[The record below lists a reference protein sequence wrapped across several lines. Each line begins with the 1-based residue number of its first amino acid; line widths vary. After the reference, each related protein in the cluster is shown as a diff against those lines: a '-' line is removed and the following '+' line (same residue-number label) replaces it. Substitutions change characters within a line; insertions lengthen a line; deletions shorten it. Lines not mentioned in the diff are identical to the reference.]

1 MNGTESRSA
10 AVRWQTPSFSGSVP
24 IAAGIAAILLTYF
37 TSAEQ
42 VNAKNA
48 ALLACTILGFTAVS
62 AAATFRRE
70 RSADDLIEA
79 PYVEIHSPD
88 IDDRLAALDEANEF
102 FASSLNAADM
112 FRLVSDRVNEMVPF
126 SAVALVVPD
135 EFGANLV
142 YIHAEG
148 ENSDQ
153 LRGFAV
159 PIDDG
164 LAGKAFESGVIELDS
179 SIGPESACLGEERVE
194 GFVSSAA
201 IPLVHEGKVFAVF
214 QLFTESELT
223 SQAGTMGLL
232 GSISSHV
239 TPIFRSSLAFERSIS
254 NALTDPLTGLPNERA
269 FNMVLENQLAESQ
282 RRRDERPVTIL
293 TIDIRDFGAV
303 NSMLGHATGDRMLE
317 FTAARIQEHLR
328 KMDFLAR
335 AANDEFQIILPTASE
350 ITAFDVIER
359 IKGGFARDEFDISD
373 GEGVTIALNI
383 GWATFWK
390 DGETPDQLVR
400 AAQQRKR
407 QAKSEAPAGVLWFPR
422 EYVN

>member
-1 MNGTESRSA
+1 MNGTERSSA
-10 AVRWQTPSFSGSVP
+10 AVRWETSSLNRSVP
-24 IAAGIAAILLTYF
+24 IAAGITAILLTYF

-48 ALLACTILGFTAVS
+48 ALLACTILVFTAVS
-62 AAATFRRE
+62 AAATLRRE
-70 RSADDLIEA
+70 RSADDLIEM

-148 ENSDQ
+148 ENSDL
-153 LRGFAV
+153 LRGFAL

-214 QLFTESELT
+214 QLFTEKELAA
-223 SQAGTMGLL
+223 QAGTMGLL

-269 FNMVLENQLAESQ
+269 FNMVLGNQLAESQ
-282 RRRDERPVTIL
+282 RRRDERPLTVL

-303 NSMLGHATGDRMLE
+303 NSMLGHAIGDRMLE